1 MPVYNWVWAFV
12 PAFDFWIRGYIM
24 IKTKV
29 FTGNLPDVP
38 WFDVYLC
45 AMRGPNALKFTIQ
58 AKDSDAAVE
67 AVLEL
72 ENAPFSA
79 FVAVYQCDPTPTLSS
94 AYGAPMG
101 RASDNLQFNETTK
114 PRARKIRLDSGGYD
128 KGGAYWGL
136 RFGKESLYCVE
147 DGDGNLGFFDAI
159 NGKHAIEKA
168 MT

>member
-1 MPVYNWVWAFV
+1 
-12 PAFDFWIRGYIM
+12 M

-29 FTGNLPDVP
+29 YNGSLPETP

-45 AMRGPNALKFTIQ
+45 AVRGPKALKFTIQ
-58 AKDSDAAVE
+58 AIDSDWAVE
-67 AVLEL
+67 AVLKL

-79 FVAVYQCDPTPTLSS
+79 FVAVYWCDPTPNVSN

-101 RASDNLQFNETTK
+101 RVSDNLQFDETTK
-114 PRARKIRLDSGGYD
+114 PRARKVKLDSGGYD

-159 NGKHAIEKA
+159 NGKQAIEKA
-168 MT
+168 ML